1 MKKIKL
7 FDTDQIEN
15 LTFLSACLQLCHY
28 ILDGSNA
35 ETSFL
40 SYEAH
45 DMVQSLFHK
54 CGDDKLVKL
63 KDHIAPHLR
72 ENIHSSIISDH
83 HSESSATITE
93 DQLVELLHAL
103 FVNLHYL
110 PKVRAELILSSVTQ
124 YELLQNVFG
133 NLRDFHGLKVNGYI
147 EHKTIEYILPQFQ
160 LMAGRVG
167 HFCFVLLSYQLDNKD
182 EEDENEVSFRINSM
196 LVNLLL
202 NIIPSAE
209 VGCFIK
215 KLLEASPDILGEYLI
230 QLRQHMVN
238 AITPSTSARNIH
250 IMIEFLLIII
260 TDVPKDFIHYEKL
273 FVLLARVGA
282 LIREVSVLVRNLE
295 ENTMETSSGSINL
308 LENIELL
315 RKDLKNVFLNVLADS
330 SQL

>member
-1 MKKIKL
+1 MVASGGRGSVEEANIVPSDVLREDILDLLDFIERLKNEEDQTVL
-7 FDTDQIEN
+7 DTDQIEK

-54 CGDDKLVKL
+54 CGDDMLVKL

-182 EEDENEVSFRINSM
+182 E
-196 LVNLLL
+196 
-202 NIIPSAE
+202 
-209 VGCFIK
+209 
-215 KLLEASPDILGEYLI
+215 
-230 QLRQHMVN
+230 
-238 AITPSTSARNIH
+238 
-250 IMIEFLLIII
+250 
-260 TDVPKDFIHYEKL
+260 
-273 FVLLARVGA
+273 
-282 LIREVSVLVRNLE
+282 
-295 ENTMETSSGSINL
+295 
-308 LENIELL
+308 
-315 RKDLKNVFLNVLADS
+315 
-330 SQL
+330 